1 MSHHTKY
8 TEKEWLDMIRDCKSS
23 GLSDQEWCREH
34 HIVRSTFYK
43 HLKRFHTAAD
53 DDGGRLPVKNLPL
66 VPEEH
71 EILPLII
78 TEEPSCEAPVAG
90 GHPDRQHVIPSFVP
104 AVRIIAGNMTF
115 EISNDAS
122 PSLVAETL
130 RSLRLS

>member
-8 TEKEWLDMIRDCKSS
+8 TEKEWLNMIRDCKSS

-78 TEEPSCEAPVAG
+78 TEEPSCEARWQAVTPTVSMSSLLLF
-90 GHPDRQHVIPSFVP
+90 RQSELLQ
-104 AVRIIAGNMTF
+104 
-115 EISNDAS
+115 EI
-122 PSLVAETL
+122 
-130 RSLRLS
+130 